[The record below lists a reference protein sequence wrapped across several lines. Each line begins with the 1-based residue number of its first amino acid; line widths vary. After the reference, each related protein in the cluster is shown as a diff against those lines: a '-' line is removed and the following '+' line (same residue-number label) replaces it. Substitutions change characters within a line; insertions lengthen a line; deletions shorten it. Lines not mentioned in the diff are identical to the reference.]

1 MNTGDTIRIFPETC
15 ISAYVQFIHS
25 QGFRCKNYGDYLLVT
40 EPLKKPIDRRA
51 TARTITQIRRK
62 NNLSRKDMADK
73 LNIHE
78 YTIWKWEVG
87 RNLPDKTNQQQL
99 KELLGWEGLV
109 YKK

>member
-1 MNTGDTIRIFPETC
+1 
-15 ISAYVQFIHS
+15 
-25 QGFRCKNYGDYLLVT
+25 
-40 EPLKKPIDRRA
+40 
-51 TARTITQIRRK
+51 
-62 NNLSRKDMADK
+62 MADK